1 MPKNSIRPVVE
12 ARGNKVGPA
21 VVVRIHLDMNA
32 NVEPDSGCSGER
44 STQQVGGEAAV
55 RGGRHVS
62 EIHQV

>member
-12 ARGNKVGPA
+12 ARSNEIGPA
-21 VVVRIHLDMNA
+21 AVVRIDLQINA
-32 NVEPDSGCSGER
+32 NDESDSGCSGKR

-62 EIHQV
+62 VIQQV